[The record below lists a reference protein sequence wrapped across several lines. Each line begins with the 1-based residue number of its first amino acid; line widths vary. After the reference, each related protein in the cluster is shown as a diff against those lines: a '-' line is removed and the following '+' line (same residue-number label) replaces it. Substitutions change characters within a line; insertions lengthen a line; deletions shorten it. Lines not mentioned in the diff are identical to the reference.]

1 MKVMSKLNIKLNLS
15 NLISAVRFENGKEGP
30 VECIIIPIDANHLFK
45 GKSGIY
51 LDMTA
56 FELKEIKDNQTH
68 LIKQSLPKEV
78 YKAQTEEE
86 KRAMPILGNVSTFE
100 ASTSEPVS
108 STEVLPAGSGL
119 PF

>member
-1 MKVMSKLNIKLNLS
+1 MKLNIKLNLS
-15 NLISAVRFENGKEGP
+15 NLISAVRFENGANGP
-30 VECIIIPIDANHLFK
+30 VECLIIPIEANHLFK
-45 GKSGIY
+45 GKSGVY

-68 LIKQSLPKEV
+68 LIKQSLPKEI
-78 YKAQTEEE
+78 YKAQTEEQ
-86 KRAMPILGNVSTFE
+86 KKAMPILGNVSSFE

-108 STEVLPAGSGL
+108 STDPLPAGSGL

>member
-1 MKVMSKLNIKLNLS
+1 MKLNIKLNLS
-15 NLISAVRFENGKEGP
+15 NLISAVRFENGTNGP
-30 VECIIIPIDANHLFK
+30 VECLIIPIEANHLFK

-68 LIKQSLPKEV
+68 LIKQSLPKEI
-78 YKAQTEEE
+78 YKAQTEEQ
-86 KRAMPILGNVSTFE
+86 KKAMPILGNVSSFE

-108 STEVLPAGSGL
+108 STDALPAGSGL

>member
-1 MKVMSKLNIKLNLS
+1 MKLNIKLNLS
-15 NLISAVRFENGKEGP
+15 NLISIVRFEDGETGP
-30 VECIIIPIDANHLFK
+30 VECVIIPIEVNHLFK
-45 GKSGIY
+45 GNSGIY

-56 FELKEIKDNQTH
+56 FELKEKKDNQTH

-78 YKAQTEEE
+78 YQKQTDEE
-86 KRAMPILGNVSTFE
+86 KRAMPILGNVSSFE

-108 STEVLPAGSGL
+108 STDPLPAGSGL

>member
-1 MKVMSKLNIKLNLS
+1 MTKLNIKLNLS
-15 NLISAVRFENGKEGP
+15 NLRSAVRFENGTDGP
-30 VECIIIPIDANHLFK
+30 VECIIIPIEANHLFK

-56 FELKEIKDNQTH
+56 FELKEQKDNQTH

-78 YKAQTEEE
+78 YQKQTDEE
-86 KRAMPILGNVSTFE
+86 KKAMPILGNVSVFE
-100 ASTSEPVS
+100 SSTSEPVS
-108 STEVLPAGSGL
+108 STETLPVGTKL